1 LGVHTEGKHLADD
14 VDFNAVARA
23 TPGFSGADL
32 ANLINEAAIV
42 AVRHDRDVIY
52 ARDID
57 EARDRII
64 LGRRDASNA
73 LLPEEKHSVA
83 VHESGHAL
91 VAFLSAHADPVAKI
105 TILPAGRA
113 LGVTEQLPVDE
124 RHLYAESYLL
134 DSLAIRLGGRAS
146 ENLVIGEAST
156 GAANDLS
163 GATDLAIKMV
173 RDWGLSPRL
182 GPIGYGSDQLSYL
195 SGPPFGQERPY
206 AEGTQ
211 EVIDQEVSR
220 LLAEAED
227 RARALLSGNRNVLD
241 AVIAALLEKETI
253 SGDDLA
259 EIVGR
264 ARAATD
270 GSDSGASASPTKS
283 KARSHT

>member
-1 LGVHTEGKHLADD
+1 M
-14 VDFNAVARA
+14 ARA

-42 AVRHDRDVIY
+42 AVRDGRDVIF

-57 EARDRII
+57 EARDRIL

-83 VHESGHAL
+83 VHEAGHAL

-124 RHLYAESYLL
+124 RHLYSESYLL

-146 ENLVIGEAST
+146 EILVIGEAST
-156 GAANDLS
+156 GAASDLS
-163 GATDLAIKMV
+163 SATDLAIKMV

-182 GPIGYGSDQLSYL
+182 GPIGYSSDQTSYL
-195 SGPPFGQERPY
+195 SGQPFGQERPY

-220 LLAEAED
+220 LLSEAED
-227 RARALLSGNRNVLD
+227 RARKLLRDNRGVLD
-241 AVIAALLEKETI
+241 AVVAALLQKETI
-253 SGDDLA
+253 SGEELA
-259 EIVGR
+259 EIVHR
-264 ARAATD
+264 AQATVDGQSGLLAAERAP
-270 GSDSGASASPTKS
+270 G
-283 KARSHT
+283 